1 MNPSTRNI
9 RAKTLLLWLSF
20 VLLGFVGLH
29 GQSGTPSDPPKVGLV
44 LSGGGAKGMAHIGAL
59 KVIEESGVKID
70 YIGGTSMGAIV
81 GALYASGYSAREL
94 DSLFRH
100 TDLATLIQ
108 DDYPRGAKSFYEK
121 EDSERYALTL
131 PFNNFKVTFPQGLSG
146 GQNIYTKLVGLL
158 YHVRNVRDFNK
169 LPIPFFCIATDIET
183 GNEVVLNS
191 GYLPEAIAAS
201 GSLPSLFEPIEVD
214 GRILIDGGV
223 LNNYPVE
230 ELKAMG
236 AEVVI
241 GVDVQHG
248 LRDREELLSATEILL
263 QINNFRTVGS
273 MEEKA
278 GLTDIYIKPD
288 MDQYSVIDFDYGEAI
303 IKEGETA
310 ARLNQHAFESL
321 AQKQGFQRKEH
332 TPISPLDSLIVN
344 RLILEGNDNY
354 TRAYVK
360 GKLRFPLAETISY
373 SELTQGIG
381 NLAATG
387 NFKTIRYRLRSKGL
401 GEDLLLKLRE
411 SEDKTLIRVG
421 AHYDDLY
428 KSAAMINLTRKHF
441 LVKDDVA
448 SFDLILGDNIRYD
461 LQYYVDKGLYWSIG
475 FNSRWNEFDMDIP
488 YSVIQSNFTVPDD
501 PNINNIELEISDFT
515 NQFYLQTVLRE
526 EFAFILGLE
535 HKLIKY
541 STTTLNEVLPEGD
554 AAIDPQEESP
564 TFFEKS
570 NFYSTYGKLIL
581 DTYDDRYFPS
591 RGLYFNG
598 DFHLYLFSSDFNDN
612 FREFSIGKARMGA
625 AFPLIGDLSLN
636 LETEGGFKLG
646 ASPVTTFDF
655 VLGGFGND
663 LINNFV
669 PFYGYDFLSLPG
681 NSYVKAYAR
690 LDYEFSPNNH
700 FLFAANFA
708 NVEDD
713 IFRTGEWFAAPDFSG
728 YAIGY
733 GWESF
738 LGPVQILYS
747 WTPEISDSNFFISVG
762 YWF

>member
-1 MNPSTRNI
+1 MSLFTRHTKACKVWI
-9 RAKTLLLWLSF
+9 YSILALMVFSSAFGQTLAD
-20 VLLGFVGLH
+20 
-29 GQSGTPSDPPKVGLV
+29 QDPPSVGLV

-59 KVIEESGVKID
+59 KVIEEAGVKID

-81 GALYASGYSAREL
+81 GALYASGYSASEL
-94 DSLFRH
+94 DSLFRN
-100 TDLATLIQ
+100 TDLASLIQ
-108 DDYPRGAKSFYEK
+108 DNFPRGAKSFYEK

-131 PFNNFKVTFPQGLSG
+131 PFNDFKITFPRGLSG
-146 GQNIYTKLVGLL
+146 GQNIYNELAGLL
-158 YHVRNVRDFNK
+158 YHVRNVQDFKN

-183 GNEVVLNS
+183 GSEVVLER

-230 ELKAMG
+230 ELKARG
-236 AEVVI
+236 AEVII

-263 QINNFRTVGS
+263 QINNFRTVGA
-273 MEEKA
+273 MKDKA
-278 GLTDIYIKPD
+278 GMTDIYIKPD
-288 MDQYSVIDFDYGEAI
+288 MDQFSVIDFEYKGAI

-310 ARLNQHAFESL
+310 ARLNQHALEEL
-321 AQKQGFQRKEH
+321 AEKQGASRQVH
-332 TPISPLDSLIVN
+332 IPVPNLDSLVVN

-360 GKLRFPLAETISY
+360 GKLRFSLAEQIAY
-373 SELTQGIG
+373 SDLTQGIG

-387 NFKTIRYRLRSKGL
+387 NFNTIRYKLRSKGL
-401 GEDLLLKLRE
+401 GEDMVLKLAE

-428 KSAAMINLTRKHF
+428 KSAAMINLTQKNF
-441 LVKDDVA
+441 LTKDDVG

-461 LQYYVDKGLYWSIG
+461 LQYYIDKGLYWSFG
-475 FNSRWNEFDMDIP
+475 FNSSLNEFDWDIN
-488 YSVIQSNFTVPDD
+488 YAVIRSNFEAPDD

-515 NQFYLQTVLRE
+515 NQIYVQTVLRE

-535 HKLIKY
+535 HKLLKY
-541 STTTLNEVLPEGD
+541 STTTLNEVLPE
-554 AAIDPQEESP
+554 EELP
-564 TFFEKS
+564 LNTDGETTTFFEKS
-570 NFYSTYGKLIL
+570 HFYSTYGKLIL

-625 AFPLIGDLSLN
+625 AFPLFGDLSLN

-646 ASPVTTFDF
+646 TSPVTSFDF

-663 LINNFV
+663 LINNFI
-669 PFYGYDFLSLPG
+669 PFFGYDFLSLPG
-681 NSYVKAYAR
+681 NSFVKAYAR

-700 FLFAANFA
+700 FLFTFNMA

-713 IFRTGEWFAAPDFSG
+713 IFRTGEWFTDPNFTG
-728 YAIGY
+728 YALGY

-738 LGPVQILYS
+738 LGPVQIYYS
-747 WTPEISDSNFFISVG
+747 WSPENSDGNFFFSVG